1 MLRVAVP
8 NKGSLSAP
16 AIQLLSDAGY
26 RVHREHKALFA
37 IDTANDVQFV
47 FLRPT
52 DIARTVGSGVL
63 DVGITGQD
71 LLQAAGTDVSTKE
84 LLPLDFGVSRF
95 FFAAPTGQVGALTEL
110 DGKRIAT
117 SFAPLVSAAA
127 ADLGIEVD
135 VIELDGAVET
145 AVELGLADAIADVV
159 ETGASLREAGL
170 QTIGEPILRSEAVL
184 VRGARD
190 LPEDSEQ
197 AVEVLIQRLRGV
209 LIARQY
215 VMMDY
220 NCPTAALEDVRKI
233 TPGMEAPTVSPLD
246 EQGWVAVRVMVPRHQ
261 AQAIMDRLW
270 AEGARAILV
279 TPLEACRL

>member
-1 MLRVAVP
+1 
-8 NKGSLSAP
+8 
-16 AIQLLSDAGY
+16 
-26 RVHREHKALFA
+26 
-37 IDTANDVQFV
+37 
-47 FLRPT
+47 
-52 DIARTVGSGVL
+52 
-63 DVGITGQD
+63 
-71 LLQAAGTDVSTKE
+71 QAAGTDVSTTE

-95 FFAAPTGQVGALTEL
+95 FFAAPTGRLGALTEL
-110 DGKRIAT
+110 DGKRVAT

-127 ADLGIEVD
+127 ADLGIEVEI
-135 VIELDGAVET
+135 IELDGAVET

-170 QTIGEPILRSEAVL
+170 QTVGEPILRSEAVL
-184 VRGARD
+184 VRGTRE

-197 AVEVLIQRLRGV
+197 AIEKLIQRLRGV

-220 NCPTAALEDVRKI
+220 NCPTGSLDAARKI

-261 AQAIMDRLW
+261 AQVIMDSLW
-270 AEGARAILV
+270 AAGARAILV

>member
-8 NKGSLSAP
+8 NKGSLSGP

-95 FFAAPTGQVGALTEL
+95 YFAAPTGRIGALTEL

-220 NCPTAALEDVRKI
+220 NCPTSVLEGVRKI
-233 TPGMEAPTVSPLD
+233 TPGMESPTVSPLD
-246 EQGWVAVRVMVPRHQ
+246 EKGWVAVRVMVQRHQ
-261 AQAIMDRLW
+261 AQSIMDRLW